1 MADVSVEFGAKD
13 TGLEQTLKTVQD
25 ELSRLD
31 EKVKGGELSF
41 NELQS
46 TMKKV
51 AQAERL
57 QAQLEG
63 MAQATGEAGNAAG
76 AAAPKVDQI
85 GQETKKAGKEA
96 KDFGEKSKGGFLKMA
111 GAVAAGQLAAEAA
124 MAGIKAAINLAK
136 ASIDEFGA
144 ALDLGG
150 RLSDLAARTGEAEG
164 NLLLLERAF
173 TNTGAS
179 AEQVGPV
186 INKLQKFMEDAAAG
200 GSTQTAAMERLGLSY
215 EELAGKTPT
224 QQLEILAQRISE
236 IEDPGQRAAAAMGVF
251 GEEGAQL
258 IPFLTNFSGS
268 MGTAR
273 DQLGGMVEI
282 MNTNAATFN
291 EVGKKID
298 GIKGKFMEFA
308 AGILD
313 RIVPALNAVTE
324 GLSRIDAAAIGQKLA
339 DAFLG
344 GTQAM
349 QGFQAAVD
357 AFKVGRIQDALS
369 VLWESVKLQALQTA
383 DEIYKKLVAAFNAI
397 GRFAG
402 EIFDPSGALVRTI
415 LDTFSM
421 VGKEI
426 SVGIQRDLAAALGGN
441 WLTEGIALQL
451 NTAANETQIAANKIE
466 DGLKGAAGR
475 IAKQFGDAG
484 REFPKTFGEE
494 YEKTSGIFG
503 DLDARAA
510 ALKAKQDEITAAVE
524 KTNEEK
530 GKGAPVDEKATEEA
544 EKQNRINAEIAAEK
558 AKMEGLQNALN
569 AAIQSGNELEADTI
583 RRMIEGEESKARIKK
598 LTEDY
603 IATGLGEKEAAQLA
617 TNLVNSEIAAA
628 NFKKNS
634 EGAKNELG
642 GAGENAKTVKGLMDE
657 IANAKMEA
665 SPERLKERTIDARKE
680 LKGMADF
687 IGDDL
692 SQMPLDDIIDKLGLD
707 PEGKLKT
714 TDDKLKAVEGAIK
727 KIGGADPA
735 DITPDVDLVGVN
747 DRLESVKGYLAEIG
761 KKKTDATPEIN
772 QVEIGKQAKAAI
784 DTIEKTMKKT
794 PAEVALDA
802 KKSIGEIRESLAKEM
817 DLALSS
823 SEGTKH
829 LSSIDKL
836 VDAIKSAVDKIEGKL
851 PMQALA

>member
-1 MADVSVEFGAKD
+1 
-13 TGLEQTLKTVQD
+13 
-25 ELSRLD
+25 
-31 EKVKGGELSF
+31 
-41 NELQS
+41 
-46 TMKKV
+46 
-51 AQAERL
+51 
-57 QAQLEG
+57 
-63 MAQATGEAGNAAG
+63 
-76 AAAPKVDQI
+76 
-85 GQETKKAGKEA
+85 
-96 KDFGEKSKGGFLKMA
+96 
-111 GAVAAGQLAAEAA
+111 
-124 MAGIKAAINLAK
+124 
-136 ASIDEFGA
+136 
-144 ALDLGG
+144 
-150 RLSDLAARTGEAEG
+150 
-164 NLLLLERAF
+164 
-173 TNTGAS
+173 
-179 AEQVGPV
+179 
-186 INKLQKFMEDAAAG
+186 
-200 GSTQTAAMERLGLSY
+200 
-215 EELAGKTPT
+215 
-224 QQLEILAQRISE
+224 
-236 IEDPGQRAAAAMGVF
+236 
-251 GEEGAQL
+251 
-258 IPFLTNFSGS
+258 
-268 MGTAR
+268 
-273 DQLGGMVEI
+273 
-282 MNTNAATFN
+282 
-291 EVGKKID
+291 
-298 GIKGKFMEFA
+298 
-308 AGILD
+308 
-313 RIVPALNAVTE
+313 
-324 GLSRIDAAAIGQKLA
+324 
-339 DAFLG
+339 
-344 GTQAM
+344 
-349 QGFQAAVD
+349 VD

-397 GRFAG
+397 GKFAG

-415 LDTFSM
+415 LDTFRM

-484 REFPKTFGEE
+484 KKFPETFGKE
-494 YEKTSGIFG
+494 YEKTKGIFG

-680 LKGMADF
+680 LKGMRDF

-692 SQMPLDDIIDKLGLD
+692 SQLSLDSIIEKLGLD
-707 PEGKLKT
+707 ASNLKT
-714 TDDKLKAVEGAIK
+714 TDDKLKAVEKAIK
-727 KIGGADPA
+727 DIGGADPA
-735 DITPDVDLVGVN
+735 EITPEVDTVGVN
-747 DRLESVKGYLAEIG
+747 DRLEKVKGYLAEIG

-794 PAEVALDA
+794 PAEIALDA
-802 KKSIGEIRESLAKEM
+802 KKSIGEIRESLAKEI
-817 DLALSS
+817 DLSLSS

-829 LSSIDKL
+829 LSNIDKL
-836 VDAIKSAVDKIEGKL
+836 VETIKGFVEKIEGKL